1 MRFGAIVKSH
11 DAPAEADE
19 KVGTER
25 DESPEGK
32 LFCFR
37 MECIS
42 VCIYIYMCVCKVHDW
57 RRRAPGGWLGGGS
70 HERGE
75 GGAMMSLPQG
85 RFHFG

>member
-42 VCIYIYMCVCKVHDW
+42 VCIYIFVCVK
-57 RRRAPGGWLGGGS
+57 S
-70 HERGE
+70 MIGE
-75 GGAMMSLPQG
+75 GGRPGGGWVVEGMKGEREG
-85 RFHFG
+85 R